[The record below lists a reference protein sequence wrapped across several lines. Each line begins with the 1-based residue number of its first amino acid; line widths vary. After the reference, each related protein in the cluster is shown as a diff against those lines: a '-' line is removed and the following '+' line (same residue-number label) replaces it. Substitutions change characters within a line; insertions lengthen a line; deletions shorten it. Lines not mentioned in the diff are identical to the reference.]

1 MATKSLFLS
10 ALLLV
15 AVGMAPHGAEADT
28 QLPLGIISGIVPC
41 SAGSSINVAAVPVF
55 PNAAVQV
62 VCGGTVVGAAKTDD
76 SGAFTIN
83 LRMLSTQLLTSLLQK
98 ECKVVVVTPLAACNV
113 SLASVTGTLAATVQI
128 LGADSGSSG
137 LGGLGGLG
145 GLIGLIGQIIGGVVG
160 GVLNI
165 ATAPFSV
172 I

>member
-1 MATKSLFLS
+1 
-10 ALLLV
+10 
-15 AVGMAPHGAEADT
+15 
-28 QLPLGIISGIVPC
+28 
-41 SAGSSINVAAVPVF
+41 
-55 PNAAVQV
+55 VQV

-113 SLASVTGTLAATVQI
+113 SFASVTGTLAAPVQI

-145 GLIGLIGQIIGGVVG
+145 GLIGLIGQNIGRVVG

>member
-28 QLPLGIISGIVPC
+28 KLPIGIISGIVPC

-62 VCGGTVVGAAKTDD
+62 VCGGTVVGAAKTDG

-83 LRMLSTQLLTSLLQK
+83 LRTLSTQLLTSLLQK
-98 ECKVVVVTPLAACNV
+98 ECKVVVVTPLAVAACNV
-113 SLASVTGTLAATVQI
+113 SLASVIGTRSRRPWRTDRAYRP
-128 LGADSGSSG
+128 DH
-137 LGGLGGLG
+137 
-145 GLIGLIGQIIGGVVG
+145 
-160 GVLNI
+160 
-165 ATAPFSV
+165 
-172 I
+172 